1 MSRKASLHRQT
12 HETQIR
18 LELELDGV
26 GNSQI
31 STGVGFLDHMLELFA
46 KHGKFDLMVSAQ
58 GDLHI
63 DQHHTVEDIGICL
76 GKVLG
81 EALGDK
87 RGIRRYGFF
96 LLPMEEALVKAA
108 VDLSGR
114 AFWVFN
120 VDFPTEKIGDFD
132 TELVYDFWQSVS
144 SNVPCNLH
152 VNLEYGR
159 NSHHISE
166 GVFKALA
173 RAFRM
178 AVEIDE
184 RETGIP
190 STKGV
195 L

>member
-1 MSRKASLHRQT
+1 MTRKASIARKT
-12 HETQIR
+12 KETQI
-18 LELELDGV
+18 ELELNLDGDGV
-26 GNSQI
+26 SQI
-31 STGVGFLDHMLELFA
+31 STGVGFLDHMLDLFA
-46 KHGKFDLMVSAQ
+46 KHGKFDLKVEAQ

-76 GKVLG
+76 GQVFG
-81 EALGDK
+81 EALGNK
-87 RGIRRYGFF
+87 QGIRRYGFF
-96 LLPMEEALVKAA
+96 VLPMEETLVDTA

-120 VDFPTEKIGDFD
+120 VNFPTEKIGDFD
-132 TELVYDFWQSVS
+132 TELVYDFWQSAS
-144 SNVPCNLH
+144 SNLPCNLH
-152 VNLEYGR
+152 VNLRYGR

-166 GVFKALA
+166 AVFKGLA

-178 AVEIDE
+178 AIEQDH

>member
-1 MSRKASLHRQT
+1 MTRKASIARKT
-12 HETQIR
+12 KETQI
-18 LELELDGV
+18 ELELNLDGDGV
-26 GNSQI
+26 SQI
-31 STGVGFLDHMLELFA
+31 STGVGFLDHMLDLFA
-46 KHGKFDLMVSAQ
+46 KHGKFDLKVEAQ

-76 GKVLG
+76 GQVFG

-87 RGIRRYGFF
+87 QGIRRYGFF
-96 LLPMEEALVKAA
+96 VLPMEETLVDTA

-120 VDFPTEKIGDFD
+120 VNFPTEKIGDLD
-132 TELVYDFWQSVS
+132 TELVYDFWQSAS
-144 SNVPCNLH
+144 SNLPCNLH
-152 VNLEYGR
+152 VNMRYGR
-159 NSHHISE
+159 YCHDISE
-166 GVFKALA
+166 AVFKGLA

-178 AVEIDE
+178 AVEQDH

>member
-1 MSRKASLHRQT
+1 MTRKASIARKT
-12 HETQIR
+12 KETQI
-18 LELELDGV
+18 ELELNLDGDGV
-26 GNSQI
+26 SQI
-31 STGVGFLDHMLELFA
+31 STGVGFLDHMLDLFA
-46 KHGKFDLMVSAQ
+46 KHGKFDLKVEAQ

-76 GKVLG
+76 GQVFG
-81 EALGDK
+81 EALGNK
-87 RGIRRYGFF
+87 QGIRRYGFF
-96 LLPMEEALVKAA
+96 VLPMEETLVDTA

-120 VDFPTEKIGDFD
+120 VNFPTEKIGDFD
-132 TELVYDFWQSVS
+132 TELVYDFWQSAS
-144 SNVPCNLH
+144 SNLPCNLH
-152 VNLEYGR
+152 VILRYGR

-166 GVFKALA
+166 AVFKGLA

-178 AVEIDE
+178 AVEQDH